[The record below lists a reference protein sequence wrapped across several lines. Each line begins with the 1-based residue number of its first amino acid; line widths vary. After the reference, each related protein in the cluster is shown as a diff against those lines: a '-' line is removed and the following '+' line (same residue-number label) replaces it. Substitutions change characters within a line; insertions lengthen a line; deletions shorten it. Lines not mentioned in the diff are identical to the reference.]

1 MNELQ
6 LDRILDHCRRLG
18 LAHLQTSLSDSLRRA
33 ETESW
38 GHAQLLDHLLEE
50 EIAARESRRIRNA
63 LKLAAFPFLKTLDAF
78 DFAFQPSLDRARV
91 MDLAALSFLGRKE
104 NVLLLGP
111 PGVGKTHLA
120 IALAVRACQ
129 HGASVYFTTLEGM
142 IRALSAADAAGKLAQ
157 KLKSFTTKSQLL
169 VIDEVGYL
177 PLNRAEANYLFQ
189 VVAARYERS
198 SLILTS
204 NKAVS
209 EWPELFGDH
218 ALATAILDRILHHA
232 QVFSIKGNSYRLRE
246 RLSAATMAA
255 DSAAEAAQ
263 VEPAAHSQNR
273 RPSGSLLP
281 DQTAVV

>member
-1 MNELQ
+1 MNDLQ
-6 LDRILDHCRRLG
+6 LDRTLDHCQRLG
-18 LAHLQTSLSDSLRRA
+18 LQHIQASLSDTLGRA
-33 ETESW
+33 EQENW
-38 GHAQLLDHLLEE
+38 GQLQLLDHLLEE
-50 EIAARESRRIRNA
+50 EIAAREARRIRA
-63 LKLAAFPFLKTLDAF
+63 GLKLAAFPFVKTLDAF
-78 DFAFQPSLDRARV
+78 DFAFQPSLDKARV
-91 MDLAALSFLGRKE
+91 MDLAALTFLQRKE

-129 HGASVYFTTLEGM
+129 HGASVYFTTLDGM
-142 IRALSAADAAGKLAQ
+142 IRALAAADLAGKLSQ
-157 KLKSFTTKSQLL
+157 KLKTFTTKSQLL

-209 EWPELFGDH
+209 EWPELFADH
-218 ALATAILDRILHHA
+218 ALATAILDRVLHHS

-246 RLSAATMAA
+246 RMTAATVAP
-255 DSAAEAAQ
+255 
-263 VEPAAHSQNR
+263 VPILPAPSQANG
-273 RPSGSLLP
+273 P
-281 DQTAVV
+281 AI

>member
-1 MNELQ
+1 MSELQ
-6 LDRILDHCRRLG
+6 LDRILDHCQRLG
-18 LAHLQTSLSDSLRRA
+18 LMHVQSDLSETLRRA

-38 GHAQLLDHLLEE
+38 GHVQFLDRLLEE
-50 EIAARESRRIRNA
+50 EIASRESRRIKNA

-78 DFAFQPSLDRARV
+78 DFAFQPSIEKARV
-91 MDLAALSFLGRKE
+91 MDLAALTFLQRKE

-129 HGASVYFTTLEGM
+129 HGASVYFTSLDSM
-142 IRALSAADAAGKLAQ
+142 IRALSAADVAGKLAQ
-157 KLKSFTTKSQLL
+157 KLKTFTTKSQLL

-204 NKAVS
+204 NKGVS
-209 EWPELFGDH
+209 EWPDLFGDH

-232 QVFSIKGNSYRLRE
+232 HVFSVKGNSYRLRE
-246 RLSAATMAA
+246 RITAASIT
-255 DSAAEAAQ
+255 
-263 VEPAAHSQNR
+263 PI
-273 RPSGSLLP
+273 SGSP
-281 DQTAVV
+281 AEEPESAPQS

>member
-18 LAHLQTSLSDSLRRA
+18 LMHVHTGLSETLRRA

-38 GHAQLLDHLLEE
+38 GHLQLLDHLLEE
-50 EIAARESRRIRNA
+50 EIASRESRRIKNA

-78 DFAFQPSLDRARV
+78 DFAFQPSLDKARV
-91 MDLAALSFLGRKE
+91 MDLAALTFLQRKE

-129 HGASVYFTTLEGM
+129 HGASVYFTSLDSM
-142 IRALSAADAAGKLAQ
+142 IRALSAADASGKLAH

-209 EWPELFGDH
+209 EWPDLFGDH

-255 DSAAEAAQ
+255 DSAAEAAL
-263 VEPAAHSQNR
+263 VEPAAPSQNR
-273 RPSGSLLP
+273 GPSSRLLSH
-281 DQTAVV
+281 QTAVV